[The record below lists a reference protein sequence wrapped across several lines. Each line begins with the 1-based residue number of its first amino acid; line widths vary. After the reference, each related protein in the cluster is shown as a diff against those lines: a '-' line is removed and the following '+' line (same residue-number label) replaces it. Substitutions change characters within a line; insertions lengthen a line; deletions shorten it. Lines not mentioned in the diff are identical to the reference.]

1 MWVDYFYP
9 KNLTGFSL
17 KKKCIH
23 LDFFLIG
30 LKFLNQSSQCES
42 WLGSFAEFFPFKLEI
57 CAGFE
62 FPRRR
67 RHA

>member
-1 MWVDYFYP
+1 MGGLFLSE
-9 KNLTGFSL
+9 KSNRILF
-17 KKKCIH
+17 KKSVCTYT
-23 LDFFLIG
+23 FLVIG